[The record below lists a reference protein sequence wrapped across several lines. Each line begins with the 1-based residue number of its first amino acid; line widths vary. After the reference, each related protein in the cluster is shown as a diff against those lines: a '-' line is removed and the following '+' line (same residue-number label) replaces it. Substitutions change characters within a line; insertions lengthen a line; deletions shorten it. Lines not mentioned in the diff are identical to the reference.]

1 MVKCSIRAECDEN
14 FLHLITCAS
23 TVKDCTPEAFAH
35 SESVAS
41 MWAIRLFG
49 AWQDNKPG
57 HWQAFQMLQ
66 SFCHGNPGW
75 ANYAL
80 LFLHSF
86 ILEKFLQFL
95 PQEKAL
101 QQDFESFQ
109 VLDQRTITSRNYAV
123 SLIFKDSEKS
133 KLHMQNLNL
142 KKLWFGCSSCSAFCL
157 TRNNV
162 MNTPYILGSV

>member
-1 MVKCSIRAECDEN
+1 
-14 FLHLITCAS
+14 
-23 TVKDCTPEAFAH
+23 
-35 SESVAS
+35 
-41 MWAIRLFG
+41 
-49 AWQDNKPG
+49 
-57 HWQAFQMLQ
+57 MLQ

-95 PQEKAL
+95 PQEKAP
-101 QQDFESFQ
+101 QQAFESFQ

-123 SLIFKDSEKS
+123 SLIFKESEKS

-142 KKLWFGCSSCSAFCL
+142 KKL
-157 TRNNV
+157 
-162 MNTPYILGSV
+162 